1 MFCYCSYYYDGVGYM
16 AINQS
21 INQLILIMAIDILPI
36 YKRTSWT
43 TSVYDILRYPS
54 SLYWAAIS

>member
-1 MFCYCSYYYDGVGYM
+1 MVYM

-21 INQLILIMAIDILPI
+21 IKLISIMTIDILPI
-36 YKRTSWT
+36 YKKKTSWN

>member
-1 MFCYCSYYYDGVGYM
+1 MIVYM

-21 INQLILIMAIDILPI
+21 INQLISKMTIDILPI
-36 YKRTSWT
+36 YKKTTIWT

-54 SLYWAAIS
+54 SLYWAAISYM